1 MEQTAL
7 TLFTAALKDA
17 VLLSLPIVGAV
28 ALIGVVI
35 GMLQTIAQVQDQNVA
50 FAPKLAGVA
59 AIVAASGPAALELL
73 RELLV
78 MAVAAVPGLAAH
90 P

>member
-17 VLLSLPIVGAV
+17 ALLSLPVVGAI
-28 ALIGVVI
+28 AAIGVVV

-50 FAPKLAGVA
+50 FAPKLAAVA
-59 AIVAASGPAALELL
+59 LMVAASGPAAMELL
-73 RELLV
+73 RGLLV
-78 MAVAAVPGLAAH
+78 MTVAALPRLAH